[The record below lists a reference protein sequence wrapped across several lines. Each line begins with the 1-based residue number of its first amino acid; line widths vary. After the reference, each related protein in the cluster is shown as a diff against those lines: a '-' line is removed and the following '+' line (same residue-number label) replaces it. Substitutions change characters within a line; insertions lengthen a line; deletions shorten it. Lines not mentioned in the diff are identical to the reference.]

1 MKNLSLV
8 AKFQKERGGPG
19 SQTSNEKCQFG
30 KETHYGQ
37 SNFNSNLSCSDR
49 CLWLCLK
56 CSLVHSVLWG
66 PKGPPIYKH
75 QREGIHHIRSHPAG
89 RTRMLHFGISQIL
102 CQMKCV
108 PAWPNVLMINGFPSR
123 SAQVHPSKCPS
134 KLCWSLLH
142 SGSFPSVILLFSGQ
156 IPSWVFIRQ
165 YILTTSFMSM

>member
-1 MKNLSLV
+1 MGSSPETKPIYHSEIIRTSARTLYCPEYNWIYLWL
-8 AKFQKERGGPG
+8 PG
-19 SQTSNEKCQFG
+19 MMAQGLLHFWCF
-30 KETHYGQ
+30 
-37 SNFNSNLSCSDR
+37 
-49 CLWLCLK
+49 WLCLK
-56 CSLVHSVLWG
+56 SSLVHSVLWG
-66 PKGPPIYKH
+66 PKGPPIYKQ

-123 SAQVHPSKCPS
+123 SAQVHSSKCPS

-156 IPSWVFIRQ
+156 IPS
-165 YILTTSFMSM
+165 